1 MHMKITRLFTGSD
14 GESRFEDIDI
24 PLEDQGSIGRLSAPL
39 PATGIIFRETNP
51 DYDYDWH
58 PAPQRQ
64 YIIMLEGELEIEA
77 GDGTKRHFSSGDI
90 LLVEDTTGRGHRS
103 RTTNQQVRKTI
114 FVTLD

>member
-1 MHMKITRLFTGSD
+1 MKITRLYTGAD
-14 GESRFEDIDI
+14 GESRFEDVEIV
-24 PLEDQGSIGRLSAPL
+24 LEDAGDIGRLSSTI
-39 PATGIIFRETNP
+39 PAMGVIFRETEP

-64 YIIMLEGELEIEA
+64 YIIMLEGELEVEA
-77 GDGTKRHFSSGDI
+77 GDGTKRHFSPGDV

-103 RTTNQQVRKTI
+103 RTTNNQVRKTI

>member
-1 MHMKITRLFTGSD
+1 MKITRLYTGED
-14 GESRFEDIDI
+14 GESRFEDVEIA
-24 PLEDQGSIGRLSAPL
+24 LEDAGAIGRLSAAI
-39 PATGIIFRETNP
+39 PATGVIFRETDP

-64 YIIMLEGELEIEA
+64 YIIMLQGELEVEA
-77 GDGTKRHFSSGDI
+77 GDGTKRHFSAGDV

-103 RTTNQQVRKTI
+103 RTTNNQVRKTI

>member
-1 MHMKITRLFTGSD
+1 MQITRLYTGED
-14 GESRFEDIDI
+14 GESRFEDVEIA
-24 PLEDQGSIGRLSAPL
+24 LEDAGAIGRLSAPI
-39 PATGIIFRETNP
+39 PATGVIFRETGP

-64 YIIMLEGELEIEA
+64 YIIMLEGELEVEA
-77 GDGTKRHFSSGDI
+77 GDGTKRHFSAGDV

-103 RTTNQQVRKTI
+103 RTTNNQVRKTI